1 MKTLNSRITSVMAIV
16 FEMDETA
23 IQVDANPDTIPQWDS
38 LRHINLIMALEEE
51 FSIVFTDQETL
62 ELLNMA
68 LIENIITQK
77 ITEKK

>member
-1 MKTLNSRITSVMAIV
+1 MAIV

>member
-1 MKTLNSRITSVMAIV
+1 MAIV

-23 IQVDANPDTIPQWDS
+23 IQVDANPDLISKWDS
-38 LRHINLIMALEEE
+38 LGHINLIMALEEE

-68 LIENIITQK
+68 LIENIISQK
-77 ITEKK
+77 IIEKK